1 MISTNILMQKKS
13 QNQVQ
18 HPTSD
23 NQRSCNQSRCA
34 GVLLHISSLPSS
46 PTNLLAAGDFGTG
59 DFGSTSVRF
68 VDFLAEIGATVWQT
82 LPLNMPHDDGSP
94 YQCLS
99 AHAGNPA
106 FISFQRLV
114 EQNLLNNDDL
124 ILNTDTPQASRN
136 AMLAKAYFNYKHC
149 QNAALQH
156 EFVSF
161 CRENVAWL
169 GDFAV
174 FLVLREKFKHAS
186 WSAWPTAYKNKQP
199 AVMAKVK
206 QRFVHE
212 IAAIKFTQFLFFRQ
226 WQSLKTYAN
235 SRGVAMFGDIPLFVA
250 YDSADVWAKPHL
262 FKLDASKNMQVVAG
276 VPPDYFSETGQ
287 RWGNPHYN
295 WQAMQANGFKWWQS
309 RMRTQ
314 QRMFDLVRI
323 DHFRGLEAAWEIP
336 ANEETAINGTWVLA
350 PGDAL
355 LRVLRKR
362 FPHLQ
367 LIAEDLGIIT
377 AEVDALREKHQ
388 LPGMKILQFAFG
400 GDDKN
405 PYLPHNIEANSV
417 VYTGTHDNDTSL
429 GWYQSLDESAK
440 NHLHALLNT
449 ASPSMPQDLVTLALA
464 SKANMAIIP
473 MQDIL
478 GLDAAHRMNTP
489 GSIVGNWQWRFTWDM
504 LKQSAQKHIKNAIVQ
519 TQRAQK

>member
-1 MISTNILMQKKS
+1 MQ
-13 QNQVQ
+13 QIVQ
-18 HPTSD
+18 KHT
-23 NQRSCNQSRCA
+23 RCA
-34 GVLLHISSLPSS
+34 GVLLHISSLP
-46 PTNLLAAGDFGTG
+46 AGDFGADATQ
-59 DFGSTSVRF
+59 FI
-68 VDFLAEIGATVWQT
+68 DFLADIGAAVWQT

-106 FISFQRLV
+106 FISLQRLV
-114 EQNLLNNDDL
+114 EQNLLHHADL
-124 ILNTDTPQASRN
+124 IFNTDALQANRH

-149 QNAALQH
+149 QNAALQL
-156 EFVSF
+156 EFVGF
-161 CRENVAWL
+161 CRKNVAWL

-186 WSAWPTAYKNKQP
+186 WSAWPTPYKNKQA
-199 AVMAKVK
+199 AVIAKVK
-206 QRFVHE
+206 QHFAHE
-212 IAAIKFTQFLFFRQ
+212 IAVIKFTQFLFFKQ
-226 WQSLKTYAN
+226 WQSLKTDAN
-235 SRGVAMFGDIPLFVA
+235 KKNIAMFGDIPIFVA

-262 FKLDASKNMQVVAG
+262 FKLDTHKNMQVVAG

-295 WQAMQANGFKWWQS
+295 WHAMRANGFKWWQS

-336 ANEETAINGTWVLA
+336 ANEETAINGTWVQA

-362 FPHLQ
+362 FPALQ
-367 LIAEDLGIIT
+367 LIAEDLGVIT
-377 AEVDALREKHQ
+377 PEVDALREKHQ

-400 GDDKN
+400 GDDTN
-405 PYLPHNIEANSV
+405 PYLPANIEVNSV

-429 GWYQSLDESAK
+429 GWYQSLAENAK
-440 NHLHALLNT
+440 NHLHTLLETPAPN
-449 ASPSMPQDLVTLALA
+449 MPQGLVMLALA
-464 SKANMAIIP
+464 SKADMAIIP

-478 GLDAAHRMNTP
+478 GLDSTHRMNTP
-489 GSIVGNWQWRFTWDM
+489 GTVEANWQWRFDWDM
-504 LKQSAQKHIKNAIVQ
+504 LSDAAQQYIKNAIAH
-519 TQRAQK
+519 TKRTGKWH

>member
-1 MISTNILMQKKS
+1 MQQILHNQTLHKQIPQSQTKS
-13 QNQVQ
+13 Q
-18 HPTSD
+18 TK
-23 NQRSCNQSRCA
+23 CA
-34 GVLLHISSLPSS
+34 GVLLHISSLP
-46 PTNLLAAGDFGTG
+46 AGDFGA
-59 DFGSTSVRF
+59 DAIRF
-68 VDFLAEIGATVWQT
+68 VDFLADIGAAVWQT

-106 FISFQRLV
+106 FISLQTLV
-114 EQNLLNNDDL
+114 QQNLINNDDL
-124 ILNTDTPQASRN
+124 ISNKDALQANRY
-136 AMLAKAYFNYKHC
+136 AALAKAYFNYKHC
-149 QNAALQH
+149 QNAALQQ
-156 EFVSF
+156 EFVGF

-174 FLVLREKFKHAS
+174 FLVLREKFKYSS
-186 WSAWPTAYKNKQP
+186 WNTWPSAYKNKQP
-199 AVMAKVK
+199 ALMATVK
-206 QRFVHE
+206 KRYAYE
-212 IAAIKFTQFLFFRQ
+212 IAVIKFTQFLFFRQ
-226 WQSLKTYAN
+226 WQALKAYAN
-235 SRGVAMFGDIPLFVA
+235 QKGIAMFGDIPIFVA

-262 FKLDASKNMQVVAG
+262 FKLDAHKNMQVVAG
-276 VPPDYFSETGQ
+276 VPPDYFCETGQ

-336 ANEETAINGTWVLA
+336 AHEETAINGTWVLA

-355 LRVLRKR
+355 LRVLRRR
-362 FPHLQ
+362 FPKLQ

-400 GDDKN
+400 GDDSN
-405 PYLPHNIEANSV
+405 PYLPANIEANSV

-429 GWYQSLDESAK
+429 GWYQALDENAK
-440 NHLHALLNT
+440 NHLHALLET
-449 ASPSMPQDLVTLALA
+449 ATPNMPQALITLALA
-464 SKANMAIIP
+464 SNADMAIIP

-478 GLDAAHRMNTP
+478 GLDGAHRMNTP
-489 GSIVGNWQWRFTWDM
+489 GTVEANWQWRFDWAM
-504 LKQSAQKHIKNAIVQ
+504 LNAATQQQIENAIAQ
-519 TQRAQK
+519 TLRTRKWH